1 MDDLQNTVSEFI
13 RAQITVLNER
23 IRMRFQAYQS
33 RHSTEQSKFTAWA
46 INPPLFQANGKGFK
60 AILSY
65 SGLAAWIAE
74 YGSGSQIDILNPY
87 LKNYHIDAFR
97 KTNHYAFTGHRA
109 GDIVKRPDGTFYESK
124 GNAAGRN
131 LEEHH
136 PYYEPQKPEHI
147 IYKEITAWLSE
158 VIPEL
163 QKLTQQVIIAKIK
176 QGVKS

>member
-1 MDDLQNTVSEFI
+1 MADLQSTISEFMKS
-13 RAQITVLNER
+13 QITVLNER
-23 IRMRFQAYQS
+23 IQMRFQMYQS
-33 RHSTEQSKFTAWA
+33 RHSTEQSKFTSWA
-46 INPPLFQANGKGFK
+46 IETPLFQANEKGFK

-87 LKNYHIDAFR
+87 LKNYQINTPR

-109 GDIVKRPDGTFYESK
+109 GDIVKRPDGTSYKSK
-124 GNAAGRN
+124 GTAAGRN

-147 IYKEITAWLSE
+147 IYKEITMWLSE
-158 VIPEL
+158 IIPEL
-163 QKLTQQVIIAKIK
+163 QRLAQQVIVAKIK
-176 QGVKS
+176 QGVKP